1 MMLKVVNLLFIFS
14 LRNMIKLR
22 YFKPEEFEK
31 CTPSCKIDDMDEEF
45 MQKLDDARSICSFP
59 FVLNSAF
66 RAKEYE
72 LQKGRSGSSSHC
84 KGLAVDISCL
94 TSVCRLKMLMCLL
107 AVGFRR
113 IGIYPTFIH
122 VDSDT
127 SKPASLW
134 YGK

>member
-1 MMLKVVNLLFIFS
+1 
-14 LRNMIKLR
+14 MIKLR
-22 YFKPEEFEK
+22 YFKPSEFEK
-31 CTPSCKIDDMDEEF
+31 CTPSCSIEDMSEEF
-45 MQKLDDARSICSFP
+45 LLKLDDARSICSVP

-66 RAKEYE
+66 RSKDWEIK
-72 LQKGRSGSSSHC
+72 QGRKGTSSHC

-94 TSVCRLKMLMCLL
+94 TSVARLKMILALM

-127 SKPASLW
+127 SKPSSLFI
-134 YGK
+134 GKFE